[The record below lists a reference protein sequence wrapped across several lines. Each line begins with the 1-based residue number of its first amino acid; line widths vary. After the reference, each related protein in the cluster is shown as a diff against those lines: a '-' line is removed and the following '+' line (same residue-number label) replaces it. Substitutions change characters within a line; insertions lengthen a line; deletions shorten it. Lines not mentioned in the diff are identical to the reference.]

1 MFIQNVY
8 SKKKP
13 YFVNRTKLENY
24 LQKLNTYNSVNSR
37 NSVTKFTTTTCVH
50 KH

>member
-8 SKKKP
+8 SKKTILCH
-13 YFVNRTKLENY
+13 RTKLENY
-24 LQKLNTYNSVNSR
+24 LQKLNTYNSVHSR